1 MRELT
6 PYLECAMITNTHGI
20 KGAVRLENRCDS
32 PAVLAKLKTMYVK
45 KNGEFQPLK
54 VVFSSVQKN
63 IVLTTFEGIDTIE
76 AAIPMKG
83 TVLYAA
89 RGDFRLRRGDY
100 FIADLIGL
108 PVYDEDGTL
117 VGKLKDVTNPGA
129 HQVYVIESDDGEFML
144 PNVPEFVLRI
154 SLEEDEGIYV
164 HLIEGM
170 KENAR

>member
-6 PYLECAMITNTHGI
+6 PYLECAMIVNTHGV
-20 KGAVRLENRCDS
+20 KGGMRLENRCDS
-32 PAVLAKLKTMYVK
+32 PAVLAKLKTVYTK
-45 KNGEFQPLK
+45 KEGEYRPLK
-54 VVFSSVQKN
+54 VVSASVQKN
-63 IVLTTFEGIDTIE
+63 MVLATFEGIDTVE

-89 RGDFRLRRGDY
+89 RSDFRLGRGDY

-108 PVYDEDGTL
+108 PVYDEEGSL
-117 VGKLKDVTNPGA
+117 VGHLKDVTSPGA
-129 HQVYVIESDDGEFML
+129 HQVYVIESEDGDFML

-170 KENAR
+170 RENSR